1 MHRYLTLGRAFL
13 LLSVHHRVSGR
24 ALISWGPRNKKP
36 SQRSSRDRLGDFVF
50 DQFTNSRDFMTMTN
64 LEPVARDKCEY
75 LLAEFR
81 AAALRARLWQ
91 ADIDAVGLALKAGLI
106 SPDQAVEHLS
116 DCGLLRLLG
125 LREEQET
132 AG

>member
-1 MHRYLTLGRAFL
+1 
-13 LLSVHHRVSGR
+13 
-24 ALISWGPRNKKP
+24 
-36 SQRSSRDRLGDFVF
+36 
-50 DQFTNSRDFMTMTN
+50 MTN
-64 LEPVARDKCEY
+64 LEPVERDRREY
-75 LLAEFR
+75 LLAELR

-125 LREEQET
+125 LRGEQEAT
-132 AG
+132 T